1 MLKLGER
8 IQHLR
13 KSRHMTQQQLADQL
27 GIDQGA
33 ISRWERNHITPSAR
47 YRQALERTF
56 QASLMDGNHALFES
70 VNRDLHDAMIM
81 DCDFNLLA
89 ASETAIAIQGCRT
102 RQELLSHP
110 YLPLSHPH
118 YQALRHWLKDA
129 NAFSEGVNWVKIS
142 HLPCLTVHSGVRW
155 MDCLLMP
162 FRLDSGELVYR
173 ISQRL
178 QEPAAQET
186 LVRALLEREGQQRE
200 LLLPIESLGFQLNAH
215 KAPAQQA
222 VG

>member
-13 KSRHMTQQQLADQL
+13 KSRHMTQQQLADHL

-56 QASLMDGNHALFES
+56 QASLMDGNHPLFES

-81 DCDFNLLA
+81 DCDFNILA

-110 YLPLSHPH
+110 YLPLSHPN
-118 YQALRHWLKDA
+118 YQPLKSWLISA
-129 NAFSEGVNWVKIS
+129 AAFSEGVSWIKIH

-178 QEPAAQET
+178 LEPAARET
-186 LVRALLEREGQQRE
+186 LVRAALEKEGQQRE
-200 LLLPIESLGFQLNAH
+200 LLLPIESLSLPDIAT
-215 KAPAQQA
+215 PAASQQA